1 MSRHT
6 YKMFEHRWLFLY
18 RHYTNVML
26 LCSVATPLA
35 GLMSR
40 YMYLMLRYRNLH
52 LWHRMIHRLQ
62 IMARKLKL
70 KILQN
75 KSSRFVLFLA
85 IDYMCVC
92 VCVCVC
98 VGFCGFQLDKKFVN
112 VFCSFLVHFFL
123 LSLFRFFIPRPGRG
137 DHEVVGRVVNQLFFS
152 LPPSPTSSVLPHG
165 GRINDGASSVLPP
178 QGEN

>member
-6 YKMFEHRWLFLY
+6 HNFAMHLALLIPYH
-18 RHYTNVML
+18 HYTNVNL
-26 LCSVATPLA
+26 FHSQTNLQIN
-35 GLMSR
+35 LMSQN
-40 YMYLMLRYRNLH
+40 MFLMVHIYNPHCSRLMIYPGRQNLV
-52 LWHRMIHRLQ
+52 Q
-62 IMARKLKL
+62 KKQ
-70 KILQN
+70 KKKLQN
-75 KSSRFVLFLA
+75 KSSRFVLWLLM
-85 IDYMCVC
+85 DYMCVC

-165 GRINDGASSVLPP
+165 G
-178 QGEN
+178 EN